1 MRRQQPC
8 VLEAATL
15 CVLEAATLC
24 VGGDNPVCLGA
35 ARAACDGRR
44 RGQRQRGWRAAARG
58 AGCEGG
64 ATAAAAAIGAA
75 RCAHSRYRF
84 SYRPHR
90 PRLMAAVLPPP
101 YTAASADERA
111 PGAHQRHLQ
120 PAAHR
125 RAARALGCRQR
136 PLAPWG
142 QHVGEWPC
150 RQLGSLTCLGRGS
163 PRVGRLHAHARGE
176 PGPVAPH
183 RGAVVPPAV
192 HANARQRLR
201 CSRHPLSPQARSKR
215 RPPRRCCR
223 SSLPHCPPSR
233 AGSAQRKTPPR
244 WVGVGSAGGSALQPR
259 CSSKGIACNRS
270 GLRRYDPA
278 ALPMRTILQQRKPAT
293 LRTRARGPTP
303 PACSAKVSQ
312 LLPCCG
318 GSAAGCKSAVL
329 AAP

>member
-1 MRRQQPC
+1 MG
-8 VLEAATL
+8 VVVVSASAAGEL
-15 CVLEAATLC
+15 P
-24 VGGDNPVCLGA
+24 PVA
-35 ARAACDGRR
+35 QVAK
-44 RGQRQRGWRAAARG
+44 
-58 AGCEGG
+58 
-64 ATAAAAAIGAA
+64 
-75 RCAHSRYRF
+75 
-84 SYRPHR
+84 
-90 PRLMAAVLPPP
+90 AVPLPPP
-101 YTAASADERA
+101 PRSALLDVRTPATASATAPIDPGSWPPCYHPLIPPLPQVSALLALISDTCNLPPTDARLVRWAAGNDHWRRGGSTLESGRAGSSAASPASD
-111 PGAHQRHLQ
+111 GALRV
-120 PAAHR
+120 
-125 RAARALGCRQR
+125 LG
-136 PLAPWG
+136 
-142 QHVGEWPC
+142 
-150 RQLGSLTCLGRGS
+150 GST
-163 PRVGRLHAHARGE
+163 HARGE
-176 PGPVAPH
+176 PGPLAPH

-259 CSSKGIACNRS
+259 CSSKGLACNRS

-278 ALPMRTILQQRKPAT
+278 ALPMRTSLQQRKPAT

-303 PACSAKVSQ
+303 SACSAKVSQ